1 MGASADTGPGWCLA
15 SDKPGALTTSMPRPR
30 GRRLEKTSGRHPL
43 FKEAAPDGGRNGRPG
58 RLERRPPI
66 PPIHPEQTVPPNR
79 RSLSAFGGWWP
90 LTLAKVEKH
99 EGNTIILRT
108 DPSFNSALH
117 RVRPDDV
124 GLLHHQFPVQLQA
137 SHDSWQS
144 HFLRDSNRSL
154 FLYAKSACERIRVD
168 TQRDPCTRGSI
179 SSVPNSHPFHVL
191 YEVEILMRKQR
202 LTT

>member
-90 LTLAKVEKH
+90 LTLAKVRNMKATRLFCGLILALTVPFIVYVLTMWACFIISFQFSCRLPTIV
-99 EGNTIILRT
+99 GNLT
-108 DPSFNSALH
+108 SFATAIGVFFFMQKARANAL
-117 RVRPDDV
+117 
-124 GLLHHQFPVQLQA
+124 GLTRRETLAQGA
-137 SHDSWQS
+137 
-144 HFLRDSNRSL
+144 L
-154 FLYAKSACERIRVD
+154 FLVFLIPILFMYSMKWKS
-168 TQRDPCTRGSI
+168 
-179 SSVPNSHPFHVL
+179 
-191 YEVEILMRKQR
+191 
-202 LTT
+202 